1 MLTGI
6 DASTLRFAQPFYL
19 WLLVVPGILTVLWA
33 WRVFRRRGD
42 VRRYRQEQVLPA
54 REHYSLFGELAFWLC
69 PMVAASLCIAALA
82 RPQALVT
89 ALVRTGADIVI
100 LQDGS
105 ASMYVN
111 DVKPDRWRRSIQFLR
126 TFADALAWKNGDR
139 VALALFAHIAA
150 PQLRLSKDP
159 NAFFFFLDHL
169 GEHSPFLLANDPTWD
184 TNIEEGVFWGLQL
197 LNRDEELFGKTKNP
211 KAFVVIS
218 DGQAWSGVVAG
229 ALKAARARGRRCL
242 RRGRGHSIRRPHS
255 GTVAARGRPPP
266 ASRIRAV
273 LDRGSLQAIARAG
286 GGDYFEMGREPD
298 RDIARSILT
307 GIKRQAPVLHVD
319 EGYEELYWYLLFA
332 AALVLCLATVA
343 LKNGAELWWQVVG
356 VAGTI
361 VVVAIALG

>member
-6 DASTLRFAQPFYL
+6 DARTLSFALPFFL
-19 WLLVVPGILTVLWA
+19 WLLLVPATLTVLWA
-33 WRVFRRRGD
+33 WRVFRRRRD

-54 REHYSLFGELAFWLC
+54 REHYSLLGELAFWLC

-111 DVKPDRWRRSIQFLR
+111 DVKPDRWRRSVRFLR

-184 TNIEEGVFWGLQL
+184 TNIEEGVYWGLQL

-229 ALKAARARGRRCL
+229 ALKAARARNVSVYVVGV
-242 RRGRGHSIRRPHS
+242 GTPS
-255 GTVAARGRPPP
+255 GGLIPEPSRSDGGAASANGV
-266 ASRIRAV
+266 RAV
-273 LDRGSLQAIARAG
+273 LDRNSLQTIARTG
-286 GGDYFEMGREPD
+286 GGEYFEMGREPD
-298 RDIARSILT
+298 RDIALSILT
-307 GIKRQAPVLHVD
+307 GIKRHAPVLHVD

>member
-1 MLTGI
+1 MPGRSVSRSL
-6 DASTLRFAQPFYL
+6 STSGCSWCRGF
-19 WLLVVPGILTVLWA
+19 LTVLWA

-54 REHYSLFGELAFWLC
+54 REQYSLFGELAFWLC

-105 ASMYVN
+105 ASMYVS
-111 DVKPDRWRRSIQFLR
+111 DVKPDRWRRSVQFLR
-126 TFADALAWKNGDR
+126 TLADAVAWKNGDR

-184 TNIEEGVFWGLQL
+184 TNIEEGVYWGLQL

-211 KAFVVIS
+211 KAFIVIS

-229 ALKAARARGRRCL
+229 ALKAARARDVAVYVVGV
-242 RRGRGHSIRRPHS
+242 GTSS
-255 GTVAARGRPPP
+255 GGLIPEPSTREGATPP

-298 RDIARSILT
+298 LDIARSILT
-307 GIKRQAPVLHVD
+307 GIKRQAPTLHVD

-332 AALVLCLATVA
+332 AALVLCLATAA

>member
-6 DASTLRFAQPFYL
+6 DASTLGFAQPFFL
-19 WLLVVPGILTVLWA
+19 WLLVLPAILTALWA
-33 WRVFRRRGD
+33 WRVFRRRAD
-42 VRRYRQEQVLPA
+42 IRRYRHEQVLPA
-54 REHYSLFGELAFWLC
+54 RERYSLLGELAFWLC

-89 ALVRTGADIVI
+89 AIVRTGADIVI

-111 DVKPDRWRRSIQFLR
+111 DVKPDRWRRSVQFMR

-139 VALALFAHIAA
+139 VALALFAHIAS

-184 TNIEEGVFWGLQL
+184 TNIEEGVYWGLQL
-197 LNRDEELFGKTKNP
+197 LNVDEELFGKTKNP

-229 ALKAARARGRRCL
+229 ALKAARARGVAVYVV
-242 RRGRGHSIRRPHS
+242 GV
-255 GTVAARGRPPP
+255 GTSAGGLIPEPVSREGVPLAE
-266 ASRIRAV
+266 RIRAV
-273 LDRGSLQAIARAG
+273 LDRGSLQAIAHAG
-286 GGDYFEMGREPD
+286 GGEYFEIGREPD

-332 AALVLCLATVA
+332 AALVLCLSTVA
-343 LKNGAELWWQVVG
+343 LKSGAELWWQVVG

>member
-6 DASTLRFAQPFYL
+6 DARTLSFAQPFYL
-19 WLLVVPGILTVLWA
+19 WLLVVPGILMVLWT
-33 WRVFRRRGD
+33 WRVLRRRAD
-42 VRRYRQEQVLPA
+42 VRLYRHEQVVPA
-54 REHYSLFGELAFWLC
+54 REHYSLLGELAFWLC
-69 PMVAASLCIAALA
+69 PIVAASLCIAALA

-89 ALVRTGADIVI
+89 SLVRTGADIVV

-111 DVKPDRWRRSIQFLR
+111 DVKPDRWRRSVQFLR
-126 TFADALAWKNGDR
+126 TFANALAWKNGDR

-169 GEHSPFLLANDPTWD
+169 GEHSPFLLANNPTWD

-197 LNRDEELFGKTKNP
+197 LNRDEELFGKTRNP

-218 DGQAWSGVVAG
+218 DGQAWSGVVAS
-229 ALKAARARGRRCL
+229 ALKTARARDVAVYVVGV
-242 RRGRGHSIRRPHS
+242 GTSS
-255 GTVAARGRPPP
+255 GGLIPEPATREGVPPP
-266 ASRIRAV
+266 PSSIRAV

-286 GGDYFEMGREPD
+286 GGEYFEMGREPD
-298 RDIARSILT
+298 RDIARRILT
-307 GIKRQAPVLHVD
+307 GIKRQAPVLQVD
-319 EGYEELYWYLLFA
+319 ESYEELYWYLLFA
-332 AALVLCLATVA
+332 AALVLCLATFA

-356 VAGTI
+356 VAGTLI
-361 VVVAIALG
+361 VVAIALG

>member
-6 DASTLRFAQPFYL
+6 DARTLSFAQPFYL
-19 WLLVVPGILTVLWA
+19 WLLVVPGILTVLWV

-42 VRRYRQEQVLPA
+42 VLRYRQEQVLPA

-69 PMVAASLCIAALA
+69 PMAAASLCIAALA

-111 DVKPDRWRRSIQFLR
+111 DVKPDRWRRSVQFLR

-184 TNIEEGVFWGLQL
+184 TNIEEGVYWGLQL

-211 KAFVVIS
+211 KAFIVIS

-229 ALKAARARGRRCL
+229 ALKAARARDVAVYVVGV
-242 RRGRGHSIRRPHS
+242 GTSS
-255 GTVAARGRPPP
+255 GGLIPEPSTREGVPPP

-298 RDIARSILT
+298 LDIARSILT

-361 VVVAIALG
+361 VVVAIALA

>member
-6 DASTLRFAQPFYL
+6 DASTLGFAQPFYL

-33 WRVFRRRGD
+33 WRVFRRRAD
-42 VRRYRQEQVLPA
+42 VRLYRREQVLPA
-54 REHYSLFGELAFWLC
+54 RERYSHFGELAFWLC
-69 PMVAASLCIAALA
+69 PMAAASLCIVALA

-111 DVKPDRWRRSIQFLR
+111 DVKPDRWRRSVQFMR

-184 TNIEEGVFWGLQL
+184 TNIEEGVYWGLQL

-229 ALKAARARGRRCL
+229 ALKAARARDVAVYVVGV
-242 RRGRGHSIRRPHS
+242 
-255 GTVAARGRPPP
+255 GTSAGGLIPEPKVREGVPAAE
-266 ASRIRAV
+266 RIRAV

-286 GGDYFEMGREPD
+286 GGDYFEVGREPD
-298 RDIARSILT
+298 RDIARSILA

-361 VVVAIALG
+361 IVVAIALG